1 MADGDMCCLRMGK
14 RACGLRSRIREGW
27 ACVPRGS
34 PRNSFTKA
42 SCMCIRTCI
51 HKDLPSTSQK
61 CIRRSLREESFTTA
75 PCTCIHKDL
84 PGMHPR
90 RSPRRSIHNGFLHM
104 LHASTKTV
112 ERAIGKAKRWSD
124 VSCPQQRSLQATQV
138 CFPATADSAQF
149 YLLCC
154 QPGSVPTSLSA
165 RTSQLSLWC
174 PCRLSAWPGQTIHMA
189 NRTC

>member
-1 MADGDMCCLRMGK
+1 MADSGQVCCCPTTAYRMVYFVEIKFSKSPYGDR
-14 RACGLRSRIREGW
+14 RDA
-27 ACVPRGS
+27 
-34 PRNSFTKA
+34 
-42 SCMCIRTCI
+42 
-51 HKDLPSTSQK
+51 LPSLTSANVRLWLTADMGLMLSDDKPHKIIPKSPDTFKSHVQK
-61 CIRRSLREESFTTA
+61 WSR
-75 PCTCIHKDL
+75 K
-84 PGMHPR
+84 
-90 RSPRRSIHNGFLHM
+90 
-104 LHASTKTV
+104 
-112 ERAIGKAKRWSD
+112 KRWSD